1 MAAVT
6 APVGIEFDG
15 NHPPT
20 IIGMKSSG
28 TLTFFRGTLLHATAG
43 RLLKAPAAT
52 DIFAGVAWEGS
63 GSGKATV
70 ANDIFM
76 VAITGRFFY
85 AAAAF
90 ADASYGALLAMPAA
104 ALTDNPTDMAVS
116 TTGSAGAIGTIDQVC
131 STGVSGYVNIDR
143 RAPAENL

>member
-1 MAAVT
+1 MAALS

-28 TLTFFRGTLLHATAG
+28 TLTFFRGSVLHATAG

-52 DIFAGVAWEGS
+52 DLFAGVAWEGS

-76 VAITGRFFY
+76 VAITGRFFFANANFTDANY
-85 AAAAF
+85 GLTFAMAA
-90 ADASYGALLAMPAA
+90 GT
-104 ALTDNPTDMAVS
+104 LTDNPSDLAAAAA
-116 TTGSAGAIGTIDQVC
+116 GSAGTCGTLDQVV
-131 STGVSGYVNIDR
+131 STAVSGYLNIDR
-143 RAPAENL
+143 RAAAENL